1 MIIFRNVP
9 DNYIIC
15 NVTWRDIVFFFFKL
29 VNTFVDRKYNGEKK
43 FSTVKSETKAN

>member
-1 MIIFRNVP
+1 MFQITTSFVMSHGEIL
-9 DNYIIC
+9 
-15 NVTWRDIVFFFFKL
+15 FFLEL